1 MSAIIHELFHE
12 VLDQDGKI
20 SDEDLYRHMRIF
32 VECVHDIALN
42 LENIPENINPPDG
55 AVYKETYDALNPLC
69 SKLFELVETGH
80 KLLDKWRVE

>member
-20 SDEDLYRHMRIF
+20 SDEDLCRHMRIF

-42 LENIPENINPPDG
+42 LENINLPDG
-55 AVYKETYDALNPLC
+55 AVYKETHDALNPLC